1 MPLFL
6 LGLALGGFSGGGT
19 YWLTGHGQLA
29 LAVGVVVAVLAW
41 LGHAFLILI
50 DT

>member
-1 MPLFL
+1 MPVFL
-6 LGLALGGFSGGGT
+6 LGLVLAALSGGGT
-19 YWLTGHGQLA
+19 WALTADGQLA
-29 LAVGVVVAVLAW
+29 LVVGVVVAVLTW